1 MLKISG
7 FKSFTGHLFAN
18 KEDCMA
24 WEKRAKAMQSEVM
37 ENLKKDLIASDP
49 DNFPEE
55 LLKAINDCKEE
66 DNSDYL
72 QAFAKIAYWF
82 NNSGLNYDMNF
93 VCYEGKENREPEA
106 WLKNKQLSS
115 F

>member
-1 MLKISG
+1 MLEISG

-37 ENLKKDLIASDP
+37 ENLKKDLTASDP
-49 DNFPEE
+49 ETFPES
-55 LLKAINDCKEE
+55 LLKAINDCNEE
-66 DNSDYL
+66 DYSGYL
-72 QAFAKIAYWF
+72 QAFAKISYWF

-93 VCYEGKENREPEA
+93 VCYEGKESRASED
-106 WLKNKQLSS
+106 WLNQKQLRS

>member
-1 MLKISG
+1 MLEISG

-18 KEDCMA
+18 KEDCLA
-24 WEKRAKAMQSEVM
+24 WEQRARAMQSEVM
-37 ENLKKDLIASDP
+37 ENLKKDLTASGYE
-49 DNFPEE
+49 NFPEE
-55 LLKAINDCKEE
+55 ILKAINECKEE
-66 DNSDYL
+66 DYSDYL

-82 NNSGLNYDMNF
+82 NNSALNYDMNF
-93 VCYEGKENREPEA
+93 VCYRGKECRASED